1 MWRLVSVLASACDV
15 HGEMGLLHPKCAAY
29 ELILSQ
35 EKVVTVLVIP
45 SSFVCVLTRPS
56 YPRSLSL
63 SFYLSPSVSLTPS
76 ETVCYLRIIFEAAR

>member
-1 MWRLVSVLASACDV
+1 MWRLVSVLARACDV

-63 SFYLSPSVSLTPS
+63 ILSLSVSLTLS
-76 ETVCYLRIIFEAAR
+76 ESVCYLSYF